1 MQGLFIGPIEG
12 GVLSMGERAGNT
24 APPEGAEGPP
34 PTSEL
39 VRELRDL
46 GEGETVTLGEIGNA
60 LKGRAYGLVLLALAL
75 PELIPMVGLS
85 VVLAAP
91 ILVIDAYMVWH
102 GRETTLPRWVQRRSI
117 KRSRLETAIDKS
129 LPMLRRLDRVSRPRW
144 HALAGATRP
153 QGVVCILMAVV
164 LAVPIPGVNIL
175 AAFGVAGIGVGM
187 LQHDGVVIALA
198 FASSVLAAGGAVAVF
213 TGAAA
218 LFL

>member
-1 MQGLFIGPIEG
+1 
-12 GVLSMGERAGNT
+12 MGERAGNT
-24 APPEGAEGPP
+24 APPGGAEGRP

-85 VVLAAP
+85 VILAAP
-91 ILVIDAYMVWH
+91 ILVIGAYMVWH

-144 HALAGATRP
+144 HGLAGATRP

-187 LQHDGVVIALA
+187 LQHDGVVTALA
-198 FASSVLAAGGAVAVF
+198 FASSLLAAGGTVAVF
-213 TGAAA
+213 SGAAA

>member
-1 MQGLFIGPIEG
+1 
-12 GVLSMGERAGNT
+12 MGERAGNT
-24 APPEGAEGPP
+24 APPRGAEGPP
-34 PTSEL
+34 STSEL
-39 VRELRDL
+39 VRKLRDL

-85 VVLAAP
+85 AILAAP
-91 ILVIDAYMVWH
+91 ILVIGAYMVWH
-102 GRETTLPRWVQRRSI
+102 GRETTLPRWVRRRSI

-144 HALAGATRP
+144 HGLAGATRP

-198 FASSVLAAGGAVAVF
+198 FASSLLATGGTVAVF